1 MTVQTNTNV
10 ASFNGNGVT
19 QIFPIAFK
27 FNNDTDL
34 IVMLADDAT
43 GLSSLLTLNS
53 DYTVSGEGDEEGGL
67 INVVVAPA
75 VGKRLFVS
83 RVVDILQMTDL
94 RNQGKFFAEVHE
106 DAFDLLTMI
115 AQQHQSDIARS
126 LRVAETDPE
135 PARIPSAVQRAGKLL
150 AFDSAGNPTTALPV
164 ADSSTELRQEL
175 AADAGAG
182 KVGWLRSP
190 LADAISSVAQMLNSQ
205 HVNVW
210 EFVSGV
216 VSESFD
222 WTAAFQ
228 AAIDYMAS
236 AGGGF
241 VYMPPRSTKYR
252 ITPQAD
258 GAAIKMKA
266 GVFLIGAGA
275 ASTLELVTAAD
286 EQPNTSVN
294 WDAVLFSGSA
304 VVNAGIERVRIAH
317 SGGARN
323 NCASI
328 AVRGGASHIRVMHNI
343 VENSIGSGVVVEG
356 SVASPYPTNCK
367 IHYNR
372 ISGCRRHGTYLSG
385 ATHNDVRFNFYQNT
399 QLETF
404 AVRNASDN
412 DIERNDVF
420 GDGASYPLGGVALA
434 APPTGIYV
442 NSRVNVRH
450 NRFVNLP
457 NHALYG
463 QGVGAT
469 LRDSDWSD
477 NTIEAM
483 RAAATTSHAVM
494 IYRASGCKFNR
505 NKVYGGRNRGMMF
518 YGCSDNEI
526 VGNLISDT
534 NDAGASVGTLFLASY
549 TDSADS
555 TTTHSQRNRIDGN
568 SILDNRAT
576 AKHYYGVQILAD
588 NTGNVIGRNR
598 IAGLASG
605 GAEYSA
611 PDWSAQV
618 VGVNVE
624 DFSFRYDALAP
635 GSTASVAAKALGNMT
650 AISIAEAGSLRSLS
664 LYTGQIVT
672 GGTITVTIY
681 LNGVTVGA
689 VTLTGNG
696 SARRAA
702 QYLAPG
708 ARKVVPGDVL
718 TAFVSASSMT
728 TGAASVDL
736 GIRVTTSQ

>member
-1 MTVQTNTNV
+1 MTFNTGNNVPSTDPRDLYDNAENLDKLVNGADPFYADRKGVLRESWAGMENTFDTSQTGRENAFALSQDDKESRFQAFLVSSGYVSKGDYAANV
-10 ASFNGNGVT
+10 VLAERNEYVAVDAATTGTSAGLYRPNAS
-19 QIFPIAFK
+19 
-27 FNNDTDL
+27 
-34 IVMLADDAT
+34 AT
-43 GLSSLLTLNS
+43 LPLTL
-53 DYTVSGEGDEEGGL
+53 TGVW
-67 INVVVAPA
+67 A
-75 VGKRLFVS
+75 
-83 RVVDILQMTDL
+83 T
-94 RNQGKFFAEVHE
+94 
-106 DAFDLLTMI
+106 
-115 AQQHQSDIARS
+115 
-126 LRVAETDPE
+126 
-135 PARIPSAVQRAGKLL
+135 
-150 AFDSAGNPTTALPV
+150 DSANLVLLGDDV
-164 ADSSTELRQEL
+164 LRQEL

-216 VSESFD
+216 VSDSFD

-228 AAIDYMAS
+228 AAVDYMAS

-241 VYMPPRSTKYR
+241 VYVPPQSTTYR

-258 GAAIKMKA
+258 GAAINMKG

-275 ASTLELVTAAD
+275 ASALELVTAAD

-294 WDAVLFSGSA
+294 WDAVLFSGAA

-328 AVRGGASHIRVMHNI
+328 AVRGGAAHIRVMHNI
-343 VENSIGSGVVVEG
+343 VENSIGSGVIIEG

-420 GDGASYPLGGVALA
+420 GDGASYPSGGVALA

-483 RAAATTSHAVM
+483 RAADTTSHAVM

-534 NDAGASVGTLFLASY
+534 NDAGNSVGTLFLASY

-624 DFSFRYDALAP
+624 DFSFRYDALAS
-635 GSTASVAAKALGNMT
+635 GSTASTAAKALGNMT

-681 LNGVTVGA
+681 VNGVSVGS
-689 VTLTGNG
+689 VTLTGDG
-696 SARRAA
+696 SIRRAA

-728 TGAASVDL
+728 TDAASVDL